1 MSAITQLDDK
11 IIPEVPFTWR
21 DALIQG
27 DTGVVTTPSDFQLQN
42 IEQLA
47 KDLIP
52 ILQSV
57 DSFRVNSW
65 LRTPQHNAAVGG
77 SPHSAHLLGAAV
89 DLHPVTKTVQQCK
102 DMIKAMTNRVLFF
115 EINTTNWLH
124 LDFIHDHDFY
134 A

>member
-1 MSAITQLDDK
+1 MIIQLDDL
-11 IIPEVPFTWR
+11 IIQDIPFTWR
-21 DALIQG
+21 MALTQG
-27 DTGVVTTPSDFQLQN
+27 DTGVVATPSDSQLQN

-52 ILQSV
+52 MLQFV

-65 LRTPQHNAAVGG
+65 LRTPEHNTAVGG

-89 DLHPVTKTVQQCK
+89 DLHPNTKTVQQCK
-102 DMIKAMTNRVLFF
+102 DKIKTLTNRVLFF

-124 LDFIHDHDFY
+124 LDFIHTHDFI

>member
-1 MSAITQLDDK
+1 MIIRLDDQ

-21 DALIQG
+21 DALTQG
-27 DTGVVTTPSDFQLQN
+27 DTGAVATPSDSQLQN

-52 ILQSV
+52 IVQSV

-77 SPHSAHLLGAAV
+77 ASHSADLLGAAV
-89 DLHPVTKTVQQCK
+89 DLHPNTKTVQQCK
-102 DMIKAMTNRVLFF
+102 DLIKAMTNRILFF
-115 EINTTNWLH
+115 EINTTTWVH
-124 LDFIHDHDFY
+124 LDFIHTHDFI